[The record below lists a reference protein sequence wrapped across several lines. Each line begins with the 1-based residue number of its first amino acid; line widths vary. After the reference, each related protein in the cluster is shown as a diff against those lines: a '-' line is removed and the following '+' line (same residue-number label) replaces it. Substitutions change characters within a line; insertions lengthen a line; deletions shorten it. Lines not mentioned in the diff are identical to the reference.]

1 MERWGIIGGTF
12 DPIHLAH
19 IYIAEEAKKQ
29 LDLQK
34 IIFMPAGSPPHKTNK
49 RITKASLRL
58 NMIKSAIEGKEGF
71 EVSDYEIK
79 EKGMSYTYKT
89 LKAFY
94 KENREIYFIT
104 GADCLMNLEK
114 WREVDTIL
122 KLCNFVVFTRPG
134 YDNKNLLKQ
143 KKLIEDKY
151 NTKIIFLNIE
161 GKDISSTEIRKLILE
176 GKDLRRY
183 LPNKVIDIINKEKLY
198 RGENNDDTTRS
209 I

>member
-1 MERWGIIGGTF
+1 
-12 DPIHLAH
+12 
-19 IYIAEEAKKQ
+19 
-29 LDLQK
+29 
-34 IIFMPAGSPPHKTNK
+34 
-49 RITKASLRL
+49 
-58 NMIKSAIEGKEGF
+58 
-71 EVSDYEIK
+71 
-79 EKGMSYTYKT
+79 
-89 LKAFY
+89 
-94 KENREIYFIT
+94 
-104 GADCLMNLEK
+104 MNLEK

-176 GKDLRRY
+176 GKDLHRY